1 MAKCNATTLT
11 SSGLLG
17 MTPPLFAPNV
27 DKTNRPRHT
36 MLTASAGTEQQ
47 DIVRIAKSAA
57 SKVAEKIGQGPFTRL
72 SLQQMRKLAN
82 FAMLISRW
90 KSFTQMAVLQM
101 VQKNTVAD
109 AKVVCLQG
117 LSKNNQKLTH
127 QKHRNGHQA
136 QKTLS
141 PAYLIT
147 PQNVNNILVLILILS
162 TFFNF
167 MRSSKGAVLCL
178 ELK

>member
-11 SSGLLG
+11 SSELLG
-17 MTPPLFAPNV
+17 MKPLLFAPNV
-27 DKTNRPRHT
+27 DKTSRPRHT
-36 MLTASAGTEQQ
+36 MPTASARTGQQ
-47 DIVRIAKSAA
+47 GIVRIAKSAA

-82 FAMLISRW
+82 FAMLTNHW
-90 KSFTQMAVLQM
+90 KSFTQMAVLQT

-117 LSKNNQKLTH
+117 QSKNNQKCTH
-127 QKHRNGHQA
+127 QKRRNGPQA
-136 QKTLS
+136 QKTSSLAS
-141 PAYLIT
+141 LIT
-147 PQNVNNILVLILILS
+147 PQNANSILGLILILS

-167 MRSSKGAVLCL
+167 MRNSKGAVLCL

>member
-11 SSGLLG
+11 SSAPLG
-17 MTPPLFAPNV
+17 MLPQLFAPNV

-36 MLTASAGTEQQ
+36 MLTASARTEQQ

-82 FAMLISRW
+82 FAMLTSRW

-101 VQKNTVAD
+101 VRKNTVAD

-117 LSKNNQKLTH
+117 QSKNNQKRTH
-127 QKHRNGHQA
+127 QNRRNGPQA

-141 PAYLIT
+141 LASLIT
-147 PQNVNNILVLILILS
+147 PQNANNILGLILILF

-167 MRSSKGAVLCL
+167 MRNSKDAVLCL

>member
-1 MAKCNATTLT
+1 MAECNATTLT
-11 SSGLLG
+11 SSELLG

-27 DKTNRPRHT
+27 DKTSRPRHT
-36 MLTASAGTEQQ
+36 MLTASARTEQQ

-57 SKVAEKIGQGPFTRL
+57 SKAAEKIGQGPFTRL
-72 SLQQMRKLAN
+72 SLRQMRKLAK
-82 FAMLISRW
+82 FAVLTSHW
-90 KSFTQMAVLQM
+90 KNFTQMDVLQM

-117 LSKNNQKLTH
+117 QSKNNQKRTH
-127 QKHRNGHQA
+127 QKRKNDPQA

-141 PAYLIT
+141 LASLIT
-147 PQNVNNILVLILILS
+147 PQNANNILGLISILFI
-162 TFFNF
+162 FFNF
-167 MRSSKGAVLCL
+167 MRNSKDVVLCL